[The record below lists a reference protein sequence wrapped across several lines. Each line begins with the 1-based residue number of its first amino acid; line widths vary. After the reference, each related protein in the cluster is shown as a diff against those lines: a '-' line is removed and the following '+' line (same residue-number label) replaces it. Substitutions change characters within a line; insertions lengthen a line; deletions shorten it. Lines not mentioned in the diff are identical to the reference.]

1 MSDAL
6 VLYLFWSSCTISGCL
21 PWMYLPNKLTL
32 TAALA
37 TIHRRLELYAFVR
50 CIFFTELVLPA
61 ALIVSISTG
70 TFGLELPH

>member
-1 MSDAL
+1 
-6 VLYLFWSSCTISGCL
+6 
-21 PWMYLPNKLTL
+21 MYLPNKLTL